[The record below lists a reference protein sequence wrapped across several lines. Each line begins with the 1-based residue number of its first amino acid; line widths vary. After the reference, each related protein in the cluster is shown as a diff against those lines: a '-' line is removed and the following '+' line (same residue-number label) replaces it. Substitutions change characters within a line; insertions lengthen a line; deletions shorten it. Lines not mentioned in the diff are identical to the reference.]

1 MVNKTLQELKAF
13 EKPTLTIFNKM
24 DLYEERT
31 FDEWLEEST
40 KKEILNDLYERWQR
54 ETNGNA
60 VFVSAVENRNLDV
73 LRKII
78 LGKVKEMYRTRYPY
92 KTEFLY

>member
-1 MVNKTLQELKAF
+1 MVNKTLQELNAF
-13 EKPTLTIFNKM
+13 DKPTLTIFNKM
-24 DLYEERT
+24 DLYEQKT

-40 KKEILNDLYERWQR
+40 KRELLNDLQERWQH

-60 VFVSAVENRNLDV
+60 VFVSAIEKKNIDV
-73 LRKII
+73 LRNTI
-78 LGKVKEMYRTRYPY
+78 LQKVRALYRIRYPY